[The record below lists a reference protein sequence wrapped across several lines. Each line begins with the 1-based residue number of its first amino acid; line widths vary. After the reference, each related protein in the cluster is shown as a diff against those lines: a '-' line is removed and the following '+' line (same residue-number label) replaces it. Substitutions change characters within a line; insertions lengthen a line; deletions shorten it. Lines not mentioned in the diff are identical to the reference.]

1 MVIRQKHGQRKAKTD
16 KICKFFIDAIEK
28 SKYGWFWKC
37 PNNEDCIYRHALPD
51 GWKLRSKTTE
61 KKNLTLEDVI
71 EKERMKLTGELTPL
85 TKDLFDAWKEKWL
98 KRMKDDKDNEIKK
111 ELASKK
117 KDKKFLD
124 PNFKFL
130 SGRSMFVYNPNDALD
145 EEGDDDDNDLQE
157 LIRNR
162 KKQNI
167 DGDEE
172 EEGNQL
178 IDDVELPDDDFNDDL
193 VDNCEMPDDID

>member
-1 MVIRQKHGQRKAKTD
+1 MDKERLKLKKYANSSLTRLKSQNMVGFGNARITKTVSTD
-16 KICKFFIDAIEK
+16 MRFQMVGSCV
-28 SKYGWFWKC
+28 
-37 PNNEDCIYRHALPD
+37 P
-51 GWKLRSKTTE
+51 KLLI

-130 SGRSMFVYNPNDALD
+130 SGRTMFVYNPDDALD

-162 KKQNI
+162 KRQNI

-172 EEGNQL
+172 EEGN
-178 IDDVELPDDDFNDDL
+178 IDDVELPDEEGDDDL